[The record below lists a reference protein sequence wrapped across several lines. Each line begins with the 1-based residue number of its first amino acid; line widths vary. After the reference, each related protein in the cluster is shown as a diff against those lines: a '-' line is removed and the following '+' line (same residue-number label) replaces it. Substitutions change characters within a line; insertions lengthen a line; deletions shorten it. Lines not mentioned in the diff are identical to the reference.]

1 MNIYQKSNLQEI
13 SIKFPFHGKDK
24 NLIDKFL
31 IIGYDIPTMKSI
43 SNLNET
49 KFSSNNLNLNQL
61 LFYLDKEKLNNNNE
75 INTIQLNIIEYPII
89 LNDISNNYSKI
100 SFDNEQIIEMIFPNK
115 PIIYVKQNDKL
126 NKPHY
131 NYQYC
136 VVFNSNPHDEKNS
149 KKSINGIALVYY
161 KEYISEDK
169 KIIYYFPFSFCIISE
184 FPFYYSY
191 YSIMKYIKE
200 LMKKNIEIPLELFIY
215 NLVAFTPSPINQNI
229 LIDFNK
235 KDNNIISSKIIRA
248 SSYINENYKKEM
260 IKKINIERQ
269 SSKIKKD
276 MKKIPIL
283 KFPILSGYPIF
294 EFNLPKILLNTFGS
308 YSIIE
313 IFIYTLL
320 EKDIIFF
327 SKNLELLSL
336 IIYSFIN
343 LNYPLNDSQYYWI
356 NASVSKDTLTSG
368 NSPFVGK
375 TFSSILG
382 VNSPYENDLLKKCN
396 NLKEYVAVDIDK
408 GVVYNK
414 NKNDFPSNYIKKICK
429 SSIGK
434 KERNIFNVSIKKLY
448 NKLEEFKSK
457 IKNEQTTKNIFYDN
471 NIEQRNKEIQEEFYQ
486 FILRISIYFYQNL
499 SFIPSKNQINDFIQ
513 FDKEYQD
520 KEYCNEEKMFLN
532 QMKDTMKFDSFVLGF
547 IESYDTIDL
556 YKIPFTFSEEYI
568 AILNQ
573 LFNPKIDN
581 DPTSTLSFLKNIDD
595 FYLSNKNKINNNS
608 DCEINFDDF
617 ENFYYDNIEKKLRR
631 NLNQFIGKYYEIKE
645 KSEKN
650 IICFQK
656 VYYMN
661 NQISNEIL
669 MSYINYIQNLN
680 KEDLSKI
687 FPHYKK
693 FKKNEILKFQVDE
706 IENLIEQNAINNNTL
721 DNKDII
727 CSCIM
732 LIFSISI
739 PLLKSFELNFLYP
752 YLSSLFNNNYFIFR
766 KYYSILCDIFYRLL
780 NSKEKKFSYFNFY
793 FPMLNKF
800 IELKTLPNEILFNLI
815 KKFFILENQKDFFD
829 NLNDNDEKTIE
840 DLEKLNNF
848 VQPKYLYELKFDQKK
863 RNLNFFLKKTNMEIN
878 CQILDAKKL
887 FNNLLIITNNY
898 IDDLNQSKIN
908 NDTISNYIIN
918 IIYFVETNE
927 KFNMERTELS
937 ILLIKLLYIFK
948 KIDI

>member
-61 LFYLDKEKLNNNNE
+61 LFYVDKEKLNNNNE
-75 INTIQLNIIEYPII
+75 INTIQLNITEYPII

-115 PIIYVKQNDKL
+115 PIIYVKQNDKV
-126 NKPHY
+126 NKQHF

-229 LIDFNK
+229 LIDL
-235 KDNNIISSKIIRA
+235 NNNTSSKIFRA

-269 SSKIKKD
+269 SSKIKKE

-382 VNSPYENDLLKKCN
+382 VNCPYENDLLKKCN

-532 QMKDTMKFDSFVLGF
+532 QMKETMKFDSFVLGF
-547 IESYDTIDL
+547 IESFDTIDL

-595 FYLSNKNKINNNS
+595 FYLSNKDKINNNS

-617 ENFYYDNIEKKLRR
+617 ENFYYEKIEKKLRR
-631 NLNQFIGKYYEIKE
+631 TLNQFIGKYYEIKD

-650 IICFQK
+650 IIQK

-669 MSYINYIQNLN
+669 MNYINYIN

-693 FKKNEILKFQVDE
+693 FKKNEILNFQVDE

-727 CSCIM
+727 CSCII

-752 YLSSLFNNNYFIFR
+752 YLSSLFNHNYFIFR

-800 IELKTLPNEILFNLI
+800 VELKTLPNEILFNLI
-815 KKFFILENQKDFFD
+815 KKFFILENQKGFFD
-829 NLNDNDEKTIE
+829 DLNDNDDKTIE
-840 DLEKLNNF
+840 DSEKINNF
-848 VQPKYLYELKFDQKK
+848 VQPKYLYELKFDQKN
-863 RNLNFFLKKTNMEIN
+863 RNLNFFLKKINMEIN

-898 IDDLNQSKIN
+898 IDDLNQSIIN
-908 NDTISNYIIN
+908 YDTISNYIIN

-927 KFNMERTELS
+927 KFKLERTELS
-937 ILLIKLLYIFK
+937 ILLIKLLYTFK

>member
-31 IIGYDIPTMKSI
+31 IIGYEIPTMKSI
-43 SNLNET
+43 SNLNGT
-49 KFSSNNLNLNQL
+49 NFSSNNLNFNQL
-61 LFYLDKEKLNNNNE
+61 FFYLEKEKLNNNE
-75 INTIQLNIIEYPII
+75 INTIQLNITEYPII
-89 LNDISNNYSKI
+89 LNDITNNYSKI

-115 PIIYVKQNDKL
+115 PIIYAKQFDKV
-126 NKPHY
+126 NKQHF

-382 VNSPYENDLLKKCN
+382 VNSPYENYLLKKCN

-408 GVVYNK
+408 GIVYNK

-727 CSCIM
+727 CSCII

>member
-1 MNIYQKSNLQEI
+1 
-13 SIKFPFHGKDK
+13 
-24 NLIDKFL
+24 
-31 IIGYDIPTMKSI
+31 
-43 SNLNET
+43 
-49 KFSSNNLNLNQL
+49 
-61 LFYLDKEKLNNNNE
+61 
-75 INTIQLNIIEYPII
+75 
-89 LNDISNNYSKI
+89 
-100 SFDNEQIIEMIFPNK
+100 
-115 PIIYVKQNDKL
+115 
-126 NKPHY
+126 
-131 NYQYC
+131 
-136 VVFNSNPHDEKNS
+136 
-149 KKSINGIALVYY
+149 
-161 KEYISEDK
+161 
-169 KIIYYFPFSFCIISE
+169 
-184 FPFYYSY
+184 
-191 YSIMKYIKE
+191 
-200 LMKKNIEIPLELFIY
+200 
-215 NLVAFTPSPINQNI
+215 
-229 LIDFNK
+229 
-235 KDNNIISSKIIRA
+235 
-248 SSYINENYKKEM
+248 
-260 IKKINIERQ
+260 
-269 SSKIKKD
+269 
-276 MKKIPIL
+276 
-283 KFPILSGYPIF
+283 
-294 EFNLPKILLNTFGS
+294 
-308 YSIIE
+308 
-313 IFIYTLL
+313 
-320 EKDIIFF
+320 
-327 SKNLELLSL
+327 
-336 IIYSFIN
+336 
-343 LNYPLNDSQYYWI
+343 
-356 NASVSKDTLTSG
+356 
-368 NSPFVGK
+368 
-375 TFSSILG
+375 
-382 VNSPYENDLLKKCN
+382 
-396 NLKEYVAVDIDK
+396 
-408 GVVYNK
+408 
-414 NKNDFPSNYIKKICK
+414 
-429 SSIGK
+429 
-434 KERNIFNVSIKKLY
+434 
-448 NKLEEFKSK
+448 
-457 IKNEQTTKNIFYDN
+457 
-471 NIEQRNKEIQEEFYQ
+471 
-486 FILRISIYFYQNL
+486 
-499 SFIPSKNQINDFIQ
+499 
-513 FDKEYQD
+513 
-520 KEYCNEEKMFLN
+520 MFLN

-669 MSYINYIQNLN
+669 MNYINYIHNLN

-727 CSCIM
+727 CSCII

-898 IDDLNQSKIN
+898 IDDLNQSIIN